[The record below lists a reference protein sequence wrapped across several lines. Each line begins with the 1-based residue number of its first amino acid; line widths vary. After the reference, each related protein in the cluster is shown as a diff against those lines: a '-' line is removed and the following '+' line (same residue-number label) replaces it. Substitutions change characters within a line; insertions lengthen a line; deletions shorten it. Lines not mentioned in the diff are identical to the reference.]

1 MHNLTGVI
9 NSIVKVQLHIVLKI
23 ELGNFRDFLIVTVLA
38 TEWLFPNYRNNINPM
53 RINLLNE
60 MAHSMQNWRGTT

>member
-38 TEWLFPNYRNNINPM
+38 TEWLFPTIETILIP
-53 RINLLNE
+53 
-60 MAHSMQNWRGTT
+60 

>member
-9 NSIVKVQLHIVLKI
+9 YLIVKVQLDIVLMLK
-23 ELGNFRDFLIVTVLA
+23 LANFRDFLIVTVLA

-53 RINLLNE
+53 RINLI
-60 MAHSMQNWRGTT
+60 S